1 MSVVLGIE
9 CSQRLG
15 GVALQ
20 AGEGQVSQERLE
32 SASGVDDQLMLAIDR
47 LFRQAGQAPS
57 TLELIGLSIGPGGFT
72 GLRVAVSTARMLAM
86 TTGCRIVPV
95 PSAIVA
101 AMSQT
106 KAHSLAVMASCKH
119 DTAWLTRV
127 DIDSEGLANI
137 VGEPGLVSSEGLKDL
152 LDPGMCVLADTH
164 FPSNMNASLA
174 ALEIVVEE
182 PQFHPEVLI
191 QYAQAAATREEILDS
206 HHLEPLYAREPEAV
220 RLFSD
225 REQAL

>member
-47 LFRQAGQAPS
+47 LFREAGQAPS

-86 TTGCRIVPV
+86 TTGCRIVP
-95 PSAIVA
+95 
-101 AMSQT
+101 
-106 KAHSLAVMASCKH
+106 
-119 DTAWLTRV
+119 
-127 DIDSEGLANI
+127 
-137 VGEPGLVSSEGLKDL
+137 
-152 LDPGMCVLADTH
+152 
-164 FPSNMNASLA
+164 
-174 ALEIVVEE
+174 
-182 PQFHPEVLI
+182 
-191 QYAQAAATREEILDS
+191 
-206 HHLEPLYAREPEAV
+206 
-220 RLFSD
+220 
-225 REQAL
+225 